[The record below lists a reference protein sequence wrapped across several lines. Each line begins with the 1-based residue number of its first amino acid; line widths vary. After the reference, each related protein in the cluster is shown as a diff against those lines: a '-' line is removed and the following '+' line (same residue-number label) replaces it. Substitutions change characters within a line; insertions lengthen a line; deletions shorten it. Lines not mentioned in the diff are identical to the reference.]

1 METKVCTRCGKEL
14 SLDSFSPVQKDGTK
28 LRAMCKDCVKEYQR
42 EYSLKRKVINKK
54 TPTAMGDNYRKV
66 YNNPDLAT
74 FTPKQLMDELRSR
87 GYTGELKYVQVIK
100 I

>member
-1 METKVCTRCGKEL
+1 
-14 SLDSFSPVQKDGTK
+14 
-28 LRAMCKDCVKEYQR
+28 
-42 EYSLKRKVINKK
+42 
-54 TPTAMGDNYRKV
+54 MGDNYRKV
-66 YNNPDLAT
+66 YNNPDLAV

>member
-14 SLDSFSPVQKDGTK
+14 SLDSFSPVKKGSDK
-28 LRAMCKDCVKEYQR
+28 LRAMCKCCVQEYQR
-42 EYSLKRKVINKK
+42 NYALKRKVVNKK
-54 TPTAMGDNYRKV
+54 TPTMGDNYRKV
-66 YNNPDLAT
+66 YNNPDLAV

>member
-14 SLDSFSPVQKDGTK
+14 SLDSFSPVQKGGTK
-28 LRAMCKDCVKEYQR
+28 LRAMCKCCMKEYQR
-42 EYSLKRKVINKK
+42 EYSLKGKVINK
-54 TPTAMGDNYRKV
+54 TPTVMGDNYRKV

-87 GYTGELKYVQVIK
+87 GYSGELKYTQIIK

>member
-14 SLDSFSPVQKDGTK
+14 SLDSFFPVKKGGDK
-28 LRAMCKDCVKEYQR
+28 LRAMCKCCMQEYQR
-42 EYSLKRKVINKK
+42 EYSLKRKVVNKK
-54 TPTAMGDNYRKV
+54 TPTMGDNYRKV
-66 YNNPDLAT
+66 YNNPDLAV